1 MKALKH
7 KWINVGHDP
16 EKTALEASWRQQT
29 LILNATQLRAAE
41 KERTELAKLVKM
53 LPEGPLKQNT
63 QTRLRAIQLSLCSA
77 EAQAIR
83 EIELLLK
90 VKARDPDQEEQL
102 QKAERILA
110 VYTCTEPE
118 KTNWQLFIE
127 KIKNIV
133 KGK

>member
-1 MKALKH
+1 
-7 KWINVGHDP
+7 
-16 EKTALEASWRQQT
+16 
-29 LILNATQLRAAE
+29 LRAAE

-53 LPEGPLKQNT
+53 LPEGSLKQNT

-77 EAQAIR
+77 EAQAVR

-90 VKARDPDQEEQL
+90 VKARDPDQEQQL
-102 QKAERILA
+102 QRAQNVLA
-110 VYTCTEPE
+110 VYTYKEPE

-127 KIKNIV
+127 KIKNLV